1 MRQSIYIIILS
12 AFIFSCSTSS
22 KSTSSNSK
30 NEDEEQVDEQDKIT
44 NTVVELRIIE
54 LEQNAQYKGYHDC
67 SCQNCDALVKVEK
80 LVKQGFDYHGQI
92 REDDTINVHFTF
104 SHQPDTAKYPLLK
117 KHPLTSL
124 EKNMKIEAEIFD
136 KRSQFSVE
144 FYKTLR

>member
-1 MRQSIYIIILS
+1 MM
-12 AFIFSCSTSS
+12 SCSIST

-30 NEDEEQVDEQDKIT
+30 NEHEEQNDEQNKIT
-44 NTVVELRIIE
+44 NTIVQLTLLE

-67 SCQNCDALVKVEK
+67 NCQNCDALVTIEK

-92 REDDTINVHFTF
+92 RENDTLNVHFIF

-124 EKNMKIEAEIFD
+124 EKNMKIEAETFE
-136 KRSQFSVE
+136 KRTQFSVE